1 MYTHTY
7 KWPDRSFRKAPEE
20 GRYEQAISGRGIH
33 AHGRVGVADARNGAN
48 SLASSM
54 GIFTYPT
61 QNQTAEQQSKDDYDC
76 FVFAKGQTGY
86 DPMNAPQVV
95 AQAPDQG
102 PSGSRLVG
110 AARGAA
116 AGAIVGEIV
125 ADDAGK
131 GAAVGA
137 TLGVM
142 RGGGRQNRQRHQQQ
156 AQQAQEA
163 AQQQMSG
170 MEHGFKNAYGACIE
184 ARGYSVKY

>member
-1 MYTHTY
+1 MNKH
-7 KWPDRSFRKAPEE
+7 SL
-20 GRYEQAISGRGIH
+20 
-33 AHGRVGVADARNGAN
+33 VAVSTFMVALVWQTPATAQT
-48 SLASSM
+48 LASSM

-76 FVFAKGQTGY
+76 FIFAKGQTGY
-86 DPMNAPQVV
+86 DPMNPPQVV

-102 PSGSRLVG
+102 PSGSRLV
-110 AARGAA
+110 GAA

-137 TLGVM
+137 TLGVL
-142 RGGGRQNRQRHQQQ
+142 RGGRKNRQRRQQQ

-170 MEHGFKNAYGACIE
+170 VEHGFKNAYGACIE